1 MKREIKSQP
10 NKFSE
15 KRQYTVESNKKRC
28 RFLILARGPNFRG
41 GKLGNVNKEGLGGF
55 FFS

>member
-28 RFLILARGPNFRG
+28 RFLILVCGPNFRG

-55 FFS
+55 FS